1 MCKAELLSFKKE
13 QREGKWHYYL
23 KGRLDTSTTPL
34 LEKEFLATIQET
46 DHLILDCEKL
56 EYVSSSGLRLLLN
69 IHKKL
74 MQGGGLCIRYVN
86 QEIMEVLEMTGFLNF
101 LAVEEPEI

>member
-1 MCKAELLSFKKE
+1 MCKAELLSFEKQ

-34 LEKEFLATIQET
+34 LEKELSSAVQET
-46 DHLILDCEKL
+46 DYLILDCENL

-69 IHKKL
+69 LHKKL
-74 MQGGGLCIRYVN
+74 MEKGSLCIRHVN
-86 QEIMEVLEMTGFLNF
+86 KEIREVLEMTGFLNF
-101 LAVEEPEI
+101 LVVEESEV